1 MTSTLEIMSSPIL
14 ATKFKDKVI
23 LENEN
28 LKVKEIEGY

>member
-1 MTSTLEIMSSPIL
+1 MISILEITFSPIL